1 MKNEN
6 NSKAKRIKH
15 FRVINRFLAIAPFSQ
30 IKHRMPF
37 PKLSLFPCKMFGKAT
52 FFQFHLL

>member
-52 FFQFHLL
+52 FF